1 MNDDERLEAVS
12 HCRWV
17 DEVLFPAP
25 WEPSVK
31 FMDENNI
38 DFIAHDTIPY
48 VSANY
53 EDVYTDMK
61 RQGRFIPTLRTE
73 GISTSDILVRIL
85 KDRDLYYEKNLK
97 KGISRE
103 QMNLNYI

>member
-17 DEVLFPAP
+17 DEVYFPAP

-31 FMDENNI
+31 FMDEHNLE
-38 DFIAHDTIPY
+38 FVAHDTIPY

-53 EDVYTDMK
+53 SDVYTEMK
-61 RQGRFIPTLRTE
+61 
-73 GISTSDILVRIL
+73 
-85 KDRDLYYEKNLK
+85 K
-97 KGISRE
+97 
-103 QMNLNYI
+103 